1 MRLRR
6 EPLERR
12 TVRIDNDAQK
22 LRLRARPH
30 RGKCRVTGGDIDR
43 RHFIRAESDRWC
55 RLNVHA
61 QAHFPCDL
69 HDSTVADEFG
79 DFDGRDV
86 ERIRQRVA
94 HGHASHEFFSIVIR
108 GVFLAVEF
116 KRRRLVVDRR
126 GRRDDG
132 LHAVDGIVEC
142 RGIDERFEHRAGLT
156 MRQRVIEL
164 ALPVIAPAN
173 DRLDL
178 SSPRIQRD

>member
-6 EPLERR
+6 ELLERR

-30 RGKCRVTGGDIDR
+30 RGKCRVAGGDIDR

-94 HGHASHEFFSIVIR
+94 HRDAPHESFMVVVRRVII
-108 GVFLAVEF
+108 AVEF
-116 KRRRLVVDRR
+116 KRRWLVVNRR
-126 GRRDDG
+126 GRSDDG
-132 LHAVDGIVEC
+132 LHAVNGIVEC
-142 RGIDERFEHRAGLT
+142 RGIDERFEH
-156 MRQRVIEL
+156 
-164 ALPVIAPAN
+164 
-173 DRLDL
+173 
-178 SSPRIQRD
+178 